1 MKRKDFHRR
10 RMVLPASFAR
20 PIIKPQRNLTR
31 DFSPSEEPG
40 LRAKRIFV
48 IRQAIQVPPTD
59 SAPGKEVQHIVIF
72 DDHPDSLRLIFGE
85 PENPHVD
92 RAVARHVTSWV
103 LLFSILM
110 LGLLTAMFWPLF

>member
-1 MKRKDFHRR
+1 MKRNSSHHRR
-10 RMVLPASFAR
+10 TALPTSFPK
-20 PIIKPQRNLTR
+20 PITKPQRSLSR

-40 LRAKRIFV
+40 VHAKRIFV

-59 SAPGKEVQHIVIF
+59 SAPGKKVQHIVIF
-72 DDHPDSLRLIFGE
+72 DDHPDSLRLVFGE

-92 RAVARHVTSWV
+92 RAVARHVPSWV
-103 LLFSILM
+103 RLFSILM